1 MTAKHWIYLI
11 LHIILVLLGVL
22 FSQSTK
28 PILAGIGS
36 SLIAAGISGWVIF
49 LYVFVSVSMAER
61 ISLVESSGIKSV
73 FTFRSVLIREQYEKR
88 LAKAKEGIDLV
99 GFGLRALREDYA
111 DDFVKWATR
120 AEVRILIIDPEF
132 PSPRSSLATLRDREE
147 GNREGSIKDD
157 VKAFIMASAPLLKRQ
172 DIRFNVRLYRA
183 MPNINYFRIDNE
195 AFWGPYFLGT
205 QSRNTPTFLI
215 SKGGSLFPLFAEHF
229 ERLWSKEF
237 SREIPQDWLDK

>member
-1 MTAKHWIYLI
+1 MVGLRTMTAKHWIYLI
-11 LHIILVLLGVL
+11 MHVVLLLLGVL
-22 FSQSTK
+22 FSQSAK

-49 LYVFVSVSMAER
+49 LYVFVSASIAER

-111 DDFVKWATR
+111 DDFAKWATR

-132 PSPRSSLATLRDREE
+132 PSPQYSLATLRDREE
-147 GNREGSIKDD
+147 GNR
-157 VKAFIMASAPLLKRQ
+157 
-172 DIRFNVRLYRA
+172 
-183 MPNINYFRIDNE
+183 
-195 AFWGPYFLGT
+195 
-205 QSRNTPTFLI
+205 
-215 SKGGSLFPLFAEHF
+215 
-229 ERLWSKEF
+229 
-237 SREIPQDWLDK
+237 